1 MARAGAMTL
10 VNTPN
15 SPGTPIASSM
25 RGPLSH
31 EVRRGLTEP
40 AVTAMAANIDE
51 PAEHLRAPRRS
62 RRPPQLD
69 SSVLAVVRPL
79 QSAGRRNGLA
89 RAGAAR
95 QSSRSSRRHMQMK
108 TALKTSLQRQSGW
121 LIPAGLILLSI
132 LPLAG
137 GTLRMVDLVVGD
149 PAPGTLRFFESPSPI
164 VVHVIS
170 SLTYFIL
177 GAFQFAPSFRR
188 NKPAWHRKAGY
199 VLIPSGLAC
208 ALSGAWMAWF
218 YPPIFGTGT
227 AVAIIRIV
235 VAASVAAF
243 ICLGFVAIRKRNI
256 AAHRAWMM

>member
-1 MARAGAMTL
+1 
-10 VNTPN
+10 
-15 SPGTPIASSM
+15 
-25 RGPLSH
+25 
-31 EVRRGLTEP
+31 
-40 AVTAMAANIDE
+40 
-51 PAEHLRAPRRS
+51 
-62 RRPPQLD
+62 
-69 SSVLAVVRPL
+69 
-79 QSAGRRNGLA
+79 
-89 RAGAAR
+89 
-95 QSSRSSRRHMQMK
+95 MK

-177 GAFQFAPSFRR
+177 GAFQFAPSLRR
-188 NKPAWHRKAGY
+188 NRPAWHRKAGY

-227 AVAIIRIV
+227 AIAIIRIV
-235 VAASVAAF
+235 VAASVSAF

-256 AAHRAWMM
+256 AAHRAWMMRAYALAIAAGTQPMTLALILVFPGELGFTLGLAGGWVLNLCVAEWLIRRTATPSTPATRTITSASGASLCSWNAG